1 MRTLSFHQLQKN
13 GGQPVSPDMVLKRHI
28 RPARRDEESG
38 VWILGKTRDDIR
50 KAGMGIVLEYA
61 DQQCE
66 PKWIDPPEVLWSYRP
81 FAHPEAATI
90 QPDHR
95 IPLLFESKFRGH
107 GDFDYWTING
117 KSYPK
122 TYTVM
127 MLFRYS

>member
-1 MRTLSFHQLQKN
+1 MKN
-13 GGQPVSPDMVLKRHI
+13 P
-28 RPARRDEESG
+28 G
-38 VWILGKTRDDIR
+38 VWILGETRDDIR

-66 PKWIDPPEVLWSYRP
+66 PKWIDLPEVLWSYRP